1 MLSNQDWTVLAVF
14 SDGYRGNDA
23 ESSGT
28 RTGETAGG
36 NGSGEILEIL
46 KEEYGF
52 SLIEADSCERARQIF
67 ESRADFSCVI
77 VFYGEAEGRRDL
89 LVLLQEIFANNEK
102 IPVILFSENLRPGRL
117 SEELLRVIDEFLC
130 VSSGIPKAL
139 AGRIADRIRR
149 YLDSVCPKFF
159 GRMTDYAQKYR

>member
-1 MLSNQDWTVLAVF
+1 MLSNQDWPVLAVF
-14 SDGYRGNDA
+14 SDGCRGNDA

-77 VFYGEAEGRRDL
+77 VFYDEAEGRRDL
-89 LVLLQEIFANNEK
+89 SVLLQEIFANNEK
-102 IPVILFSENLRPGRL
+102 IPVILFSENLLRGSRTVQFTVNVQKGILLQRRL
-117 SEELLRVIDEFLC
+117 RQERHT
-130 VSSGIPKAL
+130 GIFSII
-139 AGRIADRIRR
+139 AG
-149 YLDSVCPKFF
+149 
-159 GRMTDYAQKYR
+159 